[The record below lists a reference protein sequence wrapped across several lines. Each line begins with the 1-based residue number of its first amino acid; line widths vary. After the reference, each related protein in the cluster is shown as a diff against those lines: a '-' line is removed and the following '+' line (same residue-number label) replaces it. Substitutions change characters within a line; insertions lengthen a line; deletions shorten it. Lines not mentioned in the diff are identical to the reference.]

1 MLHEQRKGTQS
12 SHSLWLQQLPRTVN
26 SPVNWSPELVQQ
38 LQYPHLIHKVTEQQR
53 EWSEFYDKFVKE
65 GLVNKASPPSK
76 QVGTPCDVSSRH
88 KQVAYR
94 SSVCANYAGVCCYQ

>member
-1 MLHEQRKGTQS
+1 M
-12 SHSLWLQQLPRTVN
+12 
-26 SPVNWSPELVQQ
+26 QQ

-76 QVGTPCDVSSRH
+76 QVSTPCNVSSRH

-94 SSVCANYAGVCCYQ
+94 SSICANYAGVCCYQ